1 MKDEERGATG
11 SDEGEEGEDYSL
23 LTSSPVFG
31 TKLAEESAIKVVTKE
46 VSKATRLDTECRILW
61 RKALA

>member
-1 MKDEERGATG
+1 MIAGDV
-11 SDEGEEGEDYSL
+11 
-23 LTSSPVFG
+23 SPVAMFG

-46 VSKATRLDTECRILW
+46 VSKAMNLDTDCRIFW

>member
-11 SDEGEEGEDYSL
+11 SDEGGEGEDYSL
-23 LTSSPVFG
+23 LTTPVFG

-46 VSKATRLDTECRILW
+46 VSKATRLDTDCRIFW